1 MPLWAVLGI
10 GLVGAA
16 IGTALRIPAGAMIGA
31 LIIVAA
37 ASLVSGR
44 SSSLPLQITQAGRVL
59 LGTVI
64 GSTINRPT
72 LELLGSAL
80 LPAFL
85 AAIGL
90 IGISLGLGYL
100 IGRIAGMDRATAL
113 CAFVPGGMG
122 EMTAVAHELGAD
134 VRVVAA
140 LHVLRVIVILVLVPV
155 VVFLVVGLV

>member
-1 MPLWAVLGI
+1 VILGI
-10 GLVGAA
+10 GLVGAV

-31 LIIVAA
+31 LVVVAA

-44 SSSLPLQITQAGRVL
+44 SGALPIQITQAGRVL

-90 IGISLGLGYL
+90 IVISLGLGYL
-100 IGRIAGMDRATAL
+100 IGRMAGMNRATAL
-113 CAFVPGGMG
+113 CSLVPGGMG
-122 EMTAVAHELGAD
+122 EMTAIAHDLGAD
-134 VRVVAA
+134 IRVVAA
-140 LHVLRVIVILVLVPV
+140 LHVLRVIVVLVLVPV